1 MQFGP
6 GASSGETTTVT
17 TQSPWDA
24 LAAVSKASGVDPN
37 ETSSVARGIGQSPHD
52 FIGRVP
58 QYAAARQASPGASAG
73 QLAAEQGWATP
84 SQAQAIDKQETV
96 SAGGEAGKTGAFADI
111 FGDFFEA
118 AYPFLMFGLAVAL
131 FVVALLIGLV
141 ALGKSPAGRAISKG
155 GIAAAGKAVFL

>member
-6 GASSGETTTVT
+6 GASNGESTAIT

-24 LAAVSKASGVDPN
+24 LAAISKASGVDPN
-37 ETSSVARGIGQSPHD
+37 ETEAIARGTGTSPHD
-52 FIGRVP
+52 FMDKVP
-58 QYAAARQASPGASAG
+58 QYAAARQADPGASTG
-73 QLAAEQGWATP
+73 QVAAKNGLATP
-84 SQAQAIDKQETV
+84 SQAQGIDKQQTV
-96 SAGGEAGKTGAFADI
+96 TAGGEAGKTGAFADI

-141 ALGKSPAGRAISKG
+141 ALGKSPAGKAIGKGAIS
-155 GIAAAGKAVFL
+155 AATKAVFL